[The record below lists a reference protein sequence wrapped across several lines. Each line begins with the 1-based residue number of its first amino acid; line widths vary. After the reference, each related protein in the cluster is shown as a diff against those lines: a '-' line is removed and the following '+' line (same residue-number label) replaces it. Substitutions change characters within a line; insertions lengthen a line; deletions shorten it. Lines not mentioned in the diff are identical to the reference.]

1 MSGVVLQLSAEGS
14 GPLYQWGEA
23 LVDVL
28 IAALMLL
35 VNLFPERISEP
46 FQYGFMQRALLT
58 SIVVGAVC
66 GVLSC
71 FVVLKRWAL
80 LGDAIS
86 HAVLPGVAIAYL
98 LGLPFFIGAFVS
110 GALTSLGIGAIERN
124 TRVKEDAAMG
134 IMFTGAFA
142 LGVVIISQIATSTH
156 LMHIL
161 FGNVLGVRTPVLF
174 LTLLAGAITL
184 STVFLFYK
192 EFLLYV
198 FDPVQASA
206 LGMNT
211 AMLHYGL
218 MLLLTLTIVASLET
232 VGIILVVAMLITPG
246 ATAYLLVNSLPRMM
260 LVAAAVGVFSAVVG
274 LYISFDRNIASGG
287 TIVLVA
293 TAIFGLAF
301 LFGRQGVLAG
311 MLRHRAAA
319 KEA

>member
-1 MSGVVLQLSAEGS
+1 MTPLLITASGFSE
-14 GPLYQWGEA
+14 
-23 LVDVL
+23 
-28 IAALMLL
+28 LL
-35 VNLFPERISEP
+35 GP
-46 FQYGFMQRALLT
+46 FQYEFMQRALIT
-58 SIVVGAVC
+58 SILVGGVC

-110 GALTSLGIGAIERN
+110 GALTSLGIGVIERN
-124 TRVKEDAAMG
+124 TRIKEDAAMG

-142 LGVVIISQIATSTH
+142 LGVVIISYIASSTH

-161 FGNVLGVRTPVLF
+161 FGNVLGVRMAVLQ
-174 LTLLAGAITL
+174 LTLFASVVTLTAI
-184 STVFLFYK
+184 FLFYK
-192 EFLLYV
+192 EFLLYT

-211 AMLHYGL
+211 AAIHYGL
-218 MLLLTLTIVASLET
+218 MMLLTLTIVASLET

-260 LVAAAVGVFSAVVG
+260 LVAAGCGILSAVSG
-274 LYISFDRNIASGG
+274 LYLSFTFNLASGG
-287 TIVLVA
+287 SIVLVA
-293 TAIFGLAF
+293 TLLFLLAF
-301 LFGRQGVLAG
+301 LFGRQGVLARW
-311 MLRHRAAA
+311 LRHRNAAA
-319 KEA
+319 RI